1 MCGLPVWVG
10 YLSGFG
16 VGFVIGFVL
25 IIGLRF
31 TFAVCG

>member
-1 MCGLPVWVG
+1 MFGCGW
-10 YLSGFG
+10 FG